1 MYKYKFLKLLSK
13 FHYMQWYKSHIGLC
27 YYVRKNPKNPG
38 GKITENQIN
47 ALALT
52 L

>member
-27 YYVRKNPKNPG
+27 YYVRKNPKKSG
-38 GKITENQIN
+38 GKDHWKSD
-47 ALALT
+47 
-52 L
+52 